1 MTMDPKQ
8 CADQARRYL
17 EDGQGYG
24 ADTAAEIAQ
33 AWIALGRL
41 EYLLLEET
49 PADPPKVI
57 SDESGDVQLVDH
69 LGQVVGTL
77 SAATTAQYENYTP
90 RESVDYE
97 ALPCRNKDHG
107 DYPHHHRVGPVGT
120 SWVHNQH
127 DVPGCPWT
135 CDHATYMYEEPRNV
149 SDEDEAEKI
158 DDPPSERRLHYI
170 LVSRMD
176 GKPRTSSFT
185 SLYDAQRQ
193 MRFYD
198 PEEVTVMRRMSED
211 EPWEGV
217 R

>member
-24 ADTAAEIAQ
+24 VDTAAEIAQ
-33 AWIALGRL
+33 AWIALGQL

-77 SAATTAQYENYTP
+77 SVAPQFENYTP
-90 RESVDYE
+90 RESVDHE
-97 ALPCRNKDHG
+97 ALPCRDKDHG

-127 DVPGCPWT
+127 DVPGCPWM
-135 CDHATYMYEEPRNV
+135 CDHPTYMYEEPRNV

-158 DDPPSERRLHYI
+158 DDSPPERRMRYI
-170 LVSRMD
+170 LMSRMD
-176 GKPRTSSFT
+176 GKPRTSAFT
-185 SLYDAQRQ
+185 LLYDAKRH

-198 PEEVTVMRRMSED
+198 PEEVAVMRRMSED
-211 EPWEGV
+211 EPWEEV